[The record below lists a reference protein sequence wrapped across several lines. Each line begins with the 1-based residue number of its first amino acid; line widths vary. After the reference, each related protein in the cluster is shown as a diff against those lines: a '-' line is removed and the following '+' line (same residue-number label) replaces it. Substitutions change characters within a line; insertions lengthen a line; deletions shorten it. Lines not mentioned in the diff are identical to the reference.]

1 MDDDLVAVT
10 NAKSRFAWV
19 YQGMIDPIDVTVE
32 NQGDYTETVNVYA
45 YYDGNLAAPKRTVVL
60 NPGDKVTLTFSWRT
74 DNVSLGFYTISA
86 KATIPV
92 DDDPTDNTLI
102 DGMEKVVASPQ
113 LYWKKAYPDYAPSGV
128 PDFDQRQIGTYP
140 WQEPWSGNSEWSHCA
155 PVAVANSL
163 WWYDSKFE
171 TNTVPPP
178 AIVDNYPLVTSYNP
192 GVWDDH
198 DPQNVQPLVEHLAYL
213 MDTDGRRTGLAH
225 IGTTAADMQAGIAH
239 YLSWSGVN
247 PLGDVNGDGT
257 VNQTDV
263 DIVNAA
269 AGSTPGSPNRDM
281 RADIWPVTTGW
292 PDWGPADNIID
303 ANDVALVA
311 AHLGENGT
319 FYERTIQAP
328 DFPFIEEEIEKSEDA
343 ILMLGFWYFDGEWIR
358 EDYPYPYGS
367 GHCVTAAGVNSTTM
381 QIAISDPIQDNAE
394 PPPHGSGGPG
404 RVYPPSHP
412 HPPNPPDTVHNDAAY
427 VSQDIYNVTWI
438 SPPLPPCP
446 GGNWSLVN
454 YSSPQYPPFLTAV
467 IEWAIT
473 VSPLGVHDVAVTNVT
488 SAKNVLC
495 QGYCANITVT
505 VENQGDF
512 TETFN
517 VTAYANTTVIGTKE
531 VTLTS
536 GESKVLTFVWNA
548 TGFAKGNYTLSASAS
563 QVSGEIDVVDN
574 TFTDGWIVV
583 SMVGDVTGPD
593 GWPDGKV
600 NMRDIGAIARCF
612 GSQEGDPDYNANY
625 DIVYDG
631 KINMRDIG
639 LAARHF
645 GETDP

>member
-32 NQGDYTETVNVYA
+32 NEGDYMETVNVYA

-60 NPGDKVTLTFSWRT
+60 NPGDKVALTFSWRT
-74 DNVSLGFYTISA
+74 DNVPLGSYTISA

-257 VNQTDV
+257 
-263 DIVNAA
+263 
-269 AGSTPGSPNRDM
+269 
-281 RADIWPVTTGW
+281 
-292 PDWGPADNIID
+292 
-303 ANDVALVA
+303 
-311 AHLGENGT
+311 
-319 FYERTIQAP
+319 
-328 DFPFIEEEIEKSEDA
+328 KS
-343 ILMLGFWYFDGEWIR
+343 L
-358 EDYPYPYGS
+358 
-367 GHCVTAAGVNSTTM
+367 
-381 QIAISDPIQDNAE
+381 
-394 PPPHGSGGPG
+394 
-404 RVYPPSHP
+404 
-412 HPPNPPDTVHNDAAY
+412 
-427 VSQDIYNVTWI
+427 
-438 SPPLPPCP
+438 
-446 GGNWSLVN
+446 
-454 YSSPQYPPFLTAV
+454 
-467 IEWAIT
+467 
-473 VSPLGVHDVAVTNVT
+473 
-488 SAKNVLC
+488 K
-495 QGYCANITVT
+495 
-505 VENQGDF
+505 
-512 TETFN
+512 
-517 VTAYANTTVIGTKE
+517 
-531 VTLTS
+531 TLFS
-536 GESKVLTFVWNA
+536 C
-548 TGFAKGNYTLSASAS
+548 SASGTS
-563 QVSGEIDVVDN
+563 TESG
-574 TFTDGWIVV
+574 F
-583 SMVGDVTGPD
+583 
-593 GWPDGKV
+593 GKTTRTPTA
-600 NMRDIGAIARCF
+600 RDTA
-612 GSQEGDPDYNANY
+612 
-625 DIVYDG
+625 
-631 KINMRDIG
+631 
-639 LAARHF
+639 
-645 GETDP
+645 